1 MATLYVVTLK
11 YIKSLEEVD
20 AHIPAHIEWL
30 KQGYADGVFLAS
42 GRQVPRVGG
51 VILAQ
56 CANKESLIERLQ
68 HDPFSKNKLVETV
81 ITAFEPSMCADALKP
96 LL

>member
-1 MATLYVVTLK
+1 MTILYVVTLT
-11 YIKSLEEVD
+11 YIKPLEEVD

-56 CANKESLIERLQ
+56 CASKELLLERLH
-68 HDPFSKNKLVETV
+68 HDPFSQNNLVETV
-81 ITAFEPSMCADALKP
+81 ITAFEPSMCAEALKT